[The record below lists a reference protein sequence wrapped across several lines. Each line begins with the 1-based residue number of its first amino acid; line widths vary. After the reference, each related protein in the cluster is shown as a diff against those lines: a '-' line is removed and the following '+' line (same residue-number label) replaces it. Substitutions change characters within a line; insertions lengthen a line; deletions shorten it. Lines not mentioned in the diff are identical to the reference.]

1 MTYSDARTSAA
12 SVFTQTRPPMLSKLL
27 ATVVRL
33 VALAIVFPSAAWAT
47 ATVNLSFTPATINP
61 GDPSTLAVSIFNS
74 GASSLTAAAIT
85 VNLAAGVAISATP
98 GTTDSCGFTSA
109 SAPAGGTTIILSGGT
124 VPAAVSG
131 GADGSCTFTVSV
143 GSTTPGNHSTTVP
156 ADGPSNGFTPG
167 GLISGF
173 SAVDGGSTITNATA
187 ATATLAVN
195 TLTSPTGAMLFAPSP
210 VFVGEVTRLTITLT
224 NNDAATD
231 LPLTSFTDTLPAGM
245 AIAPTPNATVI
256 CAGGSPGTLSSPSVP
271 GTVTPGDSSLTL
283 TGGTI
288 AAGSGQTCVIGL
300 NVVAPSTPAAL
311 TDTVPANAIGNTRG
325 LASAAF
331 NRPITVSTP
340 VVLSESFAPVGPLRV
355 GSTATLTL
363 RISNSSAANALD
375 ITSFTDNLSAGLTVA
390 ASPASSVACTGAG
403 AVNGTLTATAGS
415 SVVTLASAVAGPAG
429 HCTVSVPVLL
439 AGSGTLTSTAAT
451 TVVAGTQMTNAAV
464 APANLPVPAAS
475 ANIVADSQFTVA
487 KSAAP
492 LQAYRGQT
500 VVYTV
505 TISNWSPGVASNVN
519 FTDTLPIAGGVQMTL
534 SAGSSI
540 GAGCSG
546 GSVSAVAGSSAFT
559 WTGGTIVAGAGGA
572 AGTCA
577 ISLVTSVPLTAT
589 VGTAYI
595 NTLPANTAV
604 TGTDVN
610 STAIHNTNGI
620 TATVTVI
627 SSVGLVQAFA
637 PATIFQGAAST
648 LTVTLTNPTATAL
661 TNTAFSETFNP
672 AVFVAPV
679 PLASTTCAGSPVITA
694 APGAASFSVSGLT
707 IPAGGN
713 CRVSVSTTSALAG
726 SFTST
731 ILANAIS
738 DDQSQSNSAPAS
750 ALLKVNTPITA
761 SASFNPSSTGLNG
774 SSQLTVTV
782 TNNGASAL
790 SGLAIT
796 SPLQTG
802 ANAFVVAA
810 IPAAS
815 TTCAGSPSIT
825 ATPGATSV
833 SLTGATLAAGTS
845 CALSF
850 AITTT
855 AGGSWTFT
863 LPIGNITT
871 AEGPTNT
878 AAVAAVLTKVA
889 VALGI
894 NKSFSPNSI
903 NGGTPAT
910 LRIDITNPL
919 ASPSASSGVAVTD
932 NFPSGM
938 QVYATPS
945 ASTTCTNGTVSAIAG
960 DSKASL
966 AGADIPI
973 GATCSV
979 FVNVTSVKPL
989 NLTNTIGIGAISSQQ
1004 GFTNTVATSATLS
1017 TLQGL
1022 GVEKTFS
1029 PTAVSLGQVSRLALT
1044 LVSTLNAAGLTNVAV
1059 TDNLPAGLLVAPVP
1073 NVASTCNTAPSP
1085 APGAASVSIAGVTL
1099 AAQTN
1104 CTVQVDVI
1112 ASTPGPHTNTIPVG
1126 GATSSEGYSNQT
1138 SASAVLNVLI
1148 APTVGLAFAPNPVPA
1163 GASSALTISLG
1174 NSNGQALTA
1183 SALTV
1188 PLPAGLTVA
1197 LTPNASTTCGGSV
1210 VATAAASSITLNGAT
1225 IPANGSC
1232 TFKADVS
1239 SNTPA
1244 SYATTVAVGALST
1257 AQGAS
1262 NTAAANATLTV
1273 LQFPTVAQSLS
1284 LASIAPGGTSRL
1296 TLTLGNPNAT
1306 PLTLSSPFVD
1316 TLPVSP
1322 GNLVIATPSGLNGTC
1337 TLASV
1342 TAAAGAGTVT
1352 YASGA
1357 AIPAG
1362 GCTISV
1368 NVTANVVGSYVNALP
1383 AGALRTN
1390 AGNSQSASSVTLTVA
1405 SNTPP
1410 TANAVTTT
1418 AISSTAST
1426 PQAITAMSGTAFSGA
1441 TITTYTVASL
1451 PTAGTLYC
1459 TGTAIAAVPTNC
1471 AANGLTFKPSGA
1483 VPNPVTFTY
1492 TVTDS
1497 NGLVSTAATYT
1508 IPLNVPPTAANFS
1521 NAVNNN
1527 AVAPRAIGPMSGA
1540 AQAGASITTYT
1551 VTALPAS
1558 STLYCSGTA
1567 IASVP
1572 SNCAAAG
1579 LSIRPIGNPTGSTT
1593 LSYTVTDSNG
1603 LVSSPATG
1611 TINWNAPP
1619 TAANFSNAVN
1629 NNAVAPRAIGPM
1641 SGAAQAGASITTY
1654 TVTAL
1659 PASSTLYCS
1668 GTAIASVPSNCAAA
1682 GLSILPVGNPTG
1694 STTLSYTVTDSN
1706 GLTSGAATGSITW
1719 NTPPT
1724 ASAATDGPLDNATPT
1739 PQALPPLV
1747 GTATTTGATITAY
1760 TVVALPSASSGVLY
1774 CAGTPLNAVPAGC
1787 AAGALALRVTAGA
1800 TGPALFSFT
1809 VTDSNL
1815 QVSAPA
1821 TVTVTFGSSPAIT
1834 IHKQSSGPM
1843 TVGFAAVYTL
1853 QVSNRSP
1860 YTATRAPVVVTD
1872 TLPVGLDFV
1881 SAAGTRA
1888 SSGWSCLFASATRQ
1902 LSCTSGVFIPA
1913 AADAEP
1919 IALHVTPNAS
1929 ALGGAKTAPIANTA
1943 VVAGGGET
1951 PAYANGTAPGA
1962 QPHSSTDTQTV
1973 QASATISGSIWID
1986 ANHNGLK
1993 DPGEP
1998 PPAAGSIRVQAWPAG
2013 TSAAQFAAG
2022 TPITTVLIDASGRY
2036 TLTVAPA
2043 TLLLRFVDASSGAP
2057 LGNPVNGETAASRNQ
2072 PSVTSSSG
2080 VTSHGTIDNIQVAP
2094 GASITQQSLP
2104 LDPQGIVYD
2113 SGTRTPIGG
2122 ASVLLLARGQAVPSS
2137 CLAGGP
2143 NPYVTAASGTLAGSY
2158 QFLIDYSAPGCASLS
2173 GATFTLRA
2181 SAPGYRSPSALIPPG
2196 AGGQALLTLP
2206 AGAGLY
2212 AVVPKPGVPAAGDP
2226 TTYYLALVLSATA
2239 MGPVNNN
2246 IPLDGAAQAGLAIA
2260 KVASRAAAEI
2270 GDTVRYTVT
2279 VTNSGK
2285 AVLPAVQLTDRLP
2298 LGFKLIHNTATVTL
2312 GGAPIAV
2319 ATPSAG
2325 PVLTFALPGLPP
2337 GTQAVLQYLVRI
2349 GVGADHGDGTNRIQ
2363 ARAGGVTSNEATAT
2377 VNVSGGVFGATACLA
2392 GKVFMDCNG
2401 NGIQDPGEPGVPA
2414 VRVWLET
2421 GVSITTDAEGRFSFC
2436 GLSPRSH
2443 VLRIDRST
2451 LPAGTS
2457 PRITSN
2463 RNLGDPGSL
2472 LLDPKDGELVR
2483 ADFALGSCA
2492 VEIPPPP
2499 KHPESAPDRRR
2510 PPRIEFES
2518 PSPQAG
2524 GGP

>member
-1 MTYSDARTSAA
+1 
-12 SVFTQTRPPMLSKLL
+12 MLSKLL

-224 NNDAATD
+224 NSDAATD

-627 SSVGLVQAFA
+627 SSVGLAQAFA

-738 DDQSQSNSAPAS
+738 DDQGQSNSAPAS

-878 AAVAAVLTKVA
+878 AAVTAVLTKVA

-1044 LVSTLNAAGLTNVAV
+1044 LVSTLNIGGLTNVAV

-1085 APGAASVSIAGVTL
+1085 APGAASISIAGVTL

-1112 ASTPGPHTNTIPVG
+1112 ASTPGPHTNTVPVG

-1368 NVTANVVGSYVNALP
+1368 IVTANVVGSYVNALP

-1459 TGTAIAAVPTNC
+1459 TGTAIAAVPSNC

-1508 IPLNVPPTAANFS
+1508 IPLNVPPTA
-1521 NAVNNN
+1521 
-1527 AVAPRAIGPMSGA
+1527 
-1540 AQAGASITTYT
+1540 
-1551 VTALPAS
+1551 
-1558 STLYCSGTA
+1558 
-1567 IASVP
+1567 
-1572 SNCAAAG
+1572 
-1579 LSIRPIGNPTGSTT
+1579 
-1593 LSYTVTDSNG
+1593 
-1603 LVSSPATG
+1603 
-1611 TINWNAPP
+1611 
-1619 TAANFSNAVN
+1619 
-1629 NNAVAPRAIGPM
+1629 
-1641 SGAAQAGASITTY
+1641 
-1654 TVTAL
+1654 
-1659 PASSTLYCS
+1659 
-1668 GTAIASVPSNCAAA
+1668 
-1682 GLSILPVGNPTG
+1682 
-1694 STTLSYTVTDSN
+1694 
-1706 GLTSGAATGSITW
+1706 
-1719 NTPPT
+1719 
-1724 ASAATDGPLDNATPT
+1724 SAATDGPLDNATPT

-1760 TVVALPSASSGVLY
+1760 TVVALPSASTGVLY

-1800 TGPALFSFT
+1800 AGPALFSFT

-1943 VVAGGGET
+1943 VVAGGGES

-2122 ASVLLLARGQAVPSS
+2122 AAVLLLARAQAVPSS

-2196 AGGQALLTLP
+2196 AGGQTLLTLP

-2325 PVLTFALPGLPP
+2325 PVVTFALPGLPP

-2443 VLRIDRST
+2443 VLRVDRST